1 MEIFQDIKHLNLMG
15 SGGWEQGSGVPRA
28 LLTDPP
34 PCPEHSTTFPH
45 PPSGQT
51 PRNLQRPRL
60 CVALIENC
68 RIQEERHSERDAL
81 L

>member
-1 MEIFQDIKHLNLMG
+1 MEIFQDIKQLNLMG

-28 LLTDPP
+28 CSLTLPLAL
-34 PCPEHSTTFPH
+34 STTTFPH
-45 PPSGQT
+45 PPSGQS

-68 RIQEERHSERDAL
+68 RIQEERHSERDVL